1 MRAKFNSDLKDSS
14 ITSIAPVYYWKKPES
29 DKSVPYIR
37 WYVLDQTEVM
47 YAGNKAMC
55 ERYVFQIDVFDYGDY
70 DNLVDT
76 IKNVMKNKRYTLVE
90 QADLVEELADDVLL
104 YHKVLRYKYEYFK

>member
-1 MRAKFNSDLKDSS
+1 
-14 ITSIAPVYYWKKPES
+14 
-29 DKSVPYIR
+29 
-37 WYVLDQTEVM
+37 
-47 YAGNKAMC
+47 MC

-76 IKNVMKNKRYTLVE
+76 IKNVMQNKRYTLVE
-90 QADLVEELADDVLL
+90 QSDLVEELADDVLL

>member
-1 MRAKFNSDLKDSS
+1 MRAKFNSDLKDPS

-47 YAGNKAMC
+47 YAGNKAMG

-76 IKNVMKNKRYTLVE
+76 IKNVMQNKRYTLVE